1 MLLEDE
7 RHVIKW
13 LSQYGALTKTQVI
26 RLLRDKSPD
35 TAAKILRNLKREHQ
49 ITDIAGGYYL
59 AVDTH
64 TLSLKPLTAM
74 TNKETENETPDIYC
88 EFEPPVLPCEVKE
101 LEAVFSDLYEEPKT
115 VEDIIFDY
123 VIMAPE
129 MIRPLDDLHTT
140 RGRVTIY
147 LLTEDWAVNGEQ
159 ESNCEAFT
167 DYDDARRILTD
178 RLCQELDEG
187 GVPQWKVSENFKEFS
202 AQDCYEAY
210 LEGEYIENHY
220 KIMIVRQSL
229 CVSPRFLRETQAV
242 QQSAVKDGV
251 Q

>member
-1 MLLEDE
+1 MITE
-7 RHVIKW
+7 
-13 LSQYGALTKTQVI
+13 I
-26 RLLRDKSPD
+26 RDGD
-35 TAAKILRNLKREHQ
+35 
-49 ITDIAGGYYL
+49 D
-59 AVDTH
+59 
-64 TLSLKPLTAM
+64 
-74 TNKETENETPDIYC
+74 KETENETPDIYC
-88 EFEPPVLPCEVKE
+88 EFEPPVLPCEEKE

-129 MIRPLDDLHTT
+129 MIRPLDDLHTM

-187 GVPQWKVSENFKEFS
+187 GVPQWKVSESFKEYS
-202 AQDCYEAY
+202 TQDWYEAY
-210 LEGEYIENHY
+210 LEGEYMENHY

-229 CVSPRFLRETQAV
+229 CVSPRFLRETKAV
-242 QQSAVKDGV
+242 QQSAVKEGA